1 MYQRLIG
8 ACTLSVLSMNAVDAR
23 ELDRAGLLQRVAG
36 NTIHFHGAAEDV
48 YEFLAPAGE
57 IRGESSVHG
66 KYRARWR
73 LLDDRT
79 LCLETADPMASGCVG
94 VELDGDR
101 ITFVRRDGVVEGP
114 FELLAGNPRML

>member
-114 FELLAGNPRML
+114 FELLAGNPRKL